1 MLGIARNAPRVFRLL
16 MKGNDPVFLI
26 HRHHPEGSCLFETDR
41 QTGDGQLGS
50 GVVVVLQHRGIV
62 HPVDVISRENQRIL
76 GAASLQQVEV
86 LVDGVRG
93 AAVPRF
99 SRPHLRGD
107 RRDVLSQFGVVDG
120 PPVTQV
126 LLQRMGLV
134 LREHENAAQS
144 GMKAVAE
151 REIDDAISS
160 AEGHGRL
167 GPLGGQWMQTRTDS
181 ARQDDADRLLLH
193 GRPTSITPFIAT
205 RRAPSLLRV
214 AQPPPERMPWPVP
227 GQPRP

>member
-26 HRHHPEGSCLFETDR
+26 HRHHAERSCLFETDR

-62 HPVDVISRENQRIL
+62 HSVDVISRENQRIL

-86 LVDGVRG
+86 LVDGVRS

-99 SRPHLRGD
+99 SRPHLRGN
-107 RRDVLSQFGVVDG
+107 RRDVFSQFGVVDG

-126 LLQRMGLV
+126 LLQRMRLV

-167 GPLGGQWMQTRTDS
+167 GPLGRQWMQARTDS

-193 GRPTSITPFIAT
+193 ESMTIIRFSIAT
-205 RRAPSLLRV
+205 GPS
-214 AQPPPERMPWPVP
+214 PSCDS
-227 GQPRP
+227 